1 MYTEPPGLR
10 KKAIT
15 KEGLTLNEMF
25 IFGLTAATFAG
36 ISVSAALIISLIIK
50 NSPKWVRTMLW
61 GLVAA
66 SIVCPMAI
74 SAAGYHGAQSSDMQ
88 ADVPAGIIDAA
99 PKVIVD
105 MDTADDGEY
114 IFFTPHRECAD
125 GCWIANGHT
134 YKYRLEL
141 TGRLGSAA
149 CDTTYLVL
157 SNTKDITFRQAM
169 LASGLGSRTDD
180 YFDIDYALIVGIK

>member
-1 MYTEPPGLR
+1 M
-10 KKAIT
+10 
-15 KEGLTLNEMF
+15 NEMF

-88 ADVPAGIIDAA
+88 ADVPAGIIS
-99 PKVIVD
+99 
-105 MDTADDGEY
+105 TQ
-114 IFFTPHRECAD
+114 R
-125 GCWIANGHT
+125 
-134 YKYRLEL
+134 R
-141 TGRLGSAA
+141 RS
-149 CDTTYLVL
+149 
-157 SNTKDITFRQAM
+157 
-169 LASGLGSRTDD
+169 
-180 YFDIDYALIVGIK
+180 